1 MAVACLIFNFFL
13 LPALMN
19 NQDIRLDLLRK
30 LESNPQYTQRE
41 LSRGMGVSLGKVNYC
56 MKKLTEKGWV
66 KLINFSHN
74 PNKMG
79 YAYLLTPSGI
89 EEKSRLTFSFLKRKL
104 IEYEVLKKEIN
115 ALKLE
120 SEEMANEKR
129 NTQ

>member
-1 MAVACLIFNFFL
+1 MAVACLIFNFLL
-13 LPALMN
+13 LPTLMN
-19 NQDIRLDLLRK
+19 SQDIRLDLLRK
-30 LESNPQYTQRE
+30 LESNPQNTQRE
-41 LSRGMGVSLGKVNYC
+41 LSREMGVSLGKVNYC

-66 KLINFSHN
+66 KITNFSHN

-115 ALKLE
+115 ALQLE

-129 NTQ
+129 